1 MKELNIGI
9 CGLGTV
15 GSGVFDV
22 LSSNSRIMFEKSLCK
37 INIVHIA
44 TRSDNHKCNVGDI
57 QYSKDVF
64 QVAKDPNVDLV
75 VELIGGTDVAFELV
89 MLAISNKKHVVTAN
103 KALIAESGSI
113 ILEAA
118 RNANV
123 NVAFEASVGGGIP
136 VLKSIRE
143 GLVANKINWLAGII
157 NGTTNFILSEMSIKK
172 TAFGVV
178 LTEAQSKGYAEAD
191 PTFDVE
197 GIDAAQKLAIL
208 ASLSFGIPLSV
219 SEFFVEGVTNILLED
234 ITFAKELGFTV
245 KHIGICRETNGRLEA
260 RVHPA
265 LIPYSSLLAHVN
277 GVSNAVMVNSDAAD
291 TTLFYGPGAGS
302 KATASSVIADIID
315 VAKSPESPCFSSLG
329 YPIDRLKR
337 RDIIN
342 IEDIDCGFYF
352 RFIARDKAGVLSE
365 LTTTMAEASVSIESI
380 IQRDHASKTD
390 HVNIVIL
397 TNKIK
402 YSALDPVVKKIK
414 KLENM
419 VDDIVLIRVE
429 KLDQ

>member
-22 LSSNSRIMFEKSLCK
+22 LSSNSRIMFEKSSCE

-44 TRSDNHKCNVGDI
+44 TRSDNHSCDIGDI

-103 KALIAESGSI
+103 KALIAEFGAI

-118 RNANV
+118 MNADV
-123 NVAFEASVGGGIP
+123 NVAFEASVAGGIP
-136 VLKSIRE
+136 VLKGIRE
-143 GLVANKINWLAGII
+143 GLVANNINWLAGII
-157 NGTTNFILSEMSIKK
+157 NGTTNFILSEMSVRK
-172 TAFGVV
+172 TPFEVV
-178 LTEAQSKGYAEAD
+178 LAEAQSKGYAEAD

-197 GIDAAQKLAIL
+197 GIDASQKLAIL

-219 SEFFVEGVTNILLED
+219 SEFFVEGITSILLED
-234 ITFAKELGFTV
+234 VSFAKELGFTV
-245 KHIGICRETNGRLEA
+245 KHIGICREINGRLEA

-265 LIPYSSLLAHVN
+265 LIPDSSLLAHVN
-277 GVSNAVMVNSDAAD
+277 GVSNAVMVNSDAVD

-315 VAKSPESPCFSSLG
+315 VAKSRESACFSSLG

-337 RDIIN
+337 KDIMN
-342 IEDIDCGFYF
+342 IEDIECGFYI
-352 RFIARDKAGVLSE
+352 RFIALDKAGVLSE
-365 LTTTMAEASVSIESI
+365 ITTIMANASVSIESI
-380 IQRDHASKTD
+380 IQRDHVSKID
-390 HVNIVIL
+390 HVNVVII
-397 TNKIK
+397 TSKIK
-402 YSALDPVVKKIK
+402 HSTLDPVVKKIK
-414 KLENM
+414 KLKNV
-419 VDDIVLIRVE
+419 VDEIVLIRVE
-429 KLDQ
+429 HLDQ

>member
-22 LSSNSRIMFEKSLCK
+22 LSSNSRIMFEKSLCE

-44 TRSDNHKCNVGDI
+44 TRSDNHKCDVGDI

-118 RNANV
+118 INANV

-178 LTEAQSKGYAEAD
+178 LTEAQSKGYAETD

-337 RDIIN
+337 KDIIN
-342 IEDIDCGFYF
+342 IEDIDCGFYI

-380 IQRDHASKTD
+380 IQRDHASKID

-414 KLENM
+414 KLDNM

-429 KLDQ
+429 NLDQ